1 MARTPKTTA
10 SASQARTAK
19 APKVAKAVKPPIGD
33 QGAAAVWQAIE
44 AASDVALVMDA
55 QGKILEVLSPRGGL
69 GGCDPQAWRGRTWS
83 QTVTIESRE
92 KVGALLED
100 ALSGRPPS
108 AKWRQVNHPVADGED
123 LPVLYATTL
132 MSAAGAAPTQR
143 IIAFGRDLTATVT
156 LQRRLVEAQQ
166 AMEQDYWRFRE
177 AETRY
182 RHLFETSTEAV
193 LIVDG
198 LSLKISE
205 ANPAARSL
213 CGGSRGKLAGTVLP
227 TLFAT
232 EHAEAL
238 QNLLASARSVGGPQ
252 ALRARLSADK
262 TEVLVSASVFRQQDS
277 AFLLV
282 RLIPA
287 QSAAVS
293 TPSGT
298 RAARAAAQS
307 AGTAPA
313 GLLSA
318 YMQHSPDGLVFC
330 DQDGRIVA
338 ANRAFLSLVQLGTEE
353 QVRSQPLERWVG
365 RTGVESSV
373 LITHLRQRGSM
384 GLFVT
389 SVRGEYGATC
399 EVEISGTT
407 LTTEGTTVLAF
418 SLRDIERR
426 LKSAGEPGNTAMPR
440 STSELTELVG
450 RSPLKDIVAETTDLI
465 EQLCIETAL
474 QMTQDNRASAALLLG
489 LSRQSLYVKMRRYGV
504 GNLGGDDTADD

>member
-1 MARTPKTTA
+1 MARSPKSPTTA
-10 SASQARTAK
+10 PKARQAKST
-19 APKVAKAVKPPIGD
+19 KPPIGD

-44 AASDVALVMDA
+44 AASDVALVMDD
-55 QGKILEVLSPRGGL
+55 QGKILEVLSPREGL

-83 QTVTIESRE
+83 QTVTVESRE
-92 KVGALLED
+92 KVAALLED
-100 ALSGRPPS
+100 ALAGQQPG

-123 LPVLYATTL
+123 LPMLYATTL
-132 MSAAGAAPTQR
+132 MAAAGSAPTQR
-143 IIAFGRDLTATVT
+143 IVAFGRDLTATVT

-213 CGGSRGKLAGTVLP
+213 CGGTRSKLAGTALP
-227 TLFAT
+227 ALFAS
-232 EHAEAL
+232 ENAEAL
-238 QNLLASARSVGGPQ
+238 QNLLASARSVGRTQ
-252 ALRARLSADK
+252 ALRARLSAEK

-287 QSAAVS
+287 QSAAPATAAGVRAS
-293 TPSGT
+293 RSNGQSSGAT
-298 RAARAAAQS
+298 S
-307 AGTAPA
+307 SV
-313 GLLSA
+313 LLSA

-330 DQDGRIVA
+330 DPDGRIVS

-353 QVRSQPLERWVG
+353 QVRGQPLERWVG

-407 LTTEGTTVLAF
+407 LHTEEATVLAF
-418 SLRDIERR
+418 SMRDIERR
-426 LKSAGEPGNTAMPR
+426 LKAASEGGSTAMPR

-504 GNLGGDDTADD
+504 GNLGSEDPTGD

>member
-1 MARTPKTTA
+1 MARTPKTPP
-10 SASQARTAK
+10 SASKGRPVKTA
-19 APKVAKAVKPPIGD
+19 KPPIGD

-44 AASDVALVMDA
+44 AASDVALVMDS
-55 QGKILEVLSPRGGL
+55 QGKILEVLSPRDGL

-83 QTVTIESRE
+83 QTVTVESRE
-92 KVGALLED
+92 KVEALLDD
-100 ALSGRPPS
+100 ASSGRLPS
-108 AKWRQVNHPVADGED
+108 TKWRQVNHPVAEGED
-123 LPVLYATTL
+123 LPMLYATTL
-132 MSAAGAAPTQR
+132 MAAAGSPPAQR
-143 IIAFGRDLTATVT
+143 IVAFGRDLTATVT

-213 CGGSRGKLAGTVLP
+213 CGGAKGKLAGTALLG
-227 TLFAT
+227 LFAA

-238 QNLLASARSVGGPQ
+238 QNLLASARSVGRTQ
-252 ALRARLSADK
+252 ALRARLITDK
-262 TEVLVSASVFRQQDS
+262 TEVLVSASVFRQQDI
-277 AFLLV
+277 AYLLV

-287 QSAAVS
+287 QVS
-293 TPSGT
+293 TSAPTSSPRQSRTSG
-298 RAARAAAQS
+298 Q
-307 AGTAPA
+307 PA
-313 GLLSA
+313 GAASAVLLSA

-330 DQDGRIVA
+330 DEDGRILA

-389 SVRGEYGATC
+389 SVRGEYGASC

-407 LTTEGTTVLAF
+407 LHTEGTTVLAF

-426 LKSAGEPGNTAMPR
+426 LKAANEGGSTAMPR
-440 STSELTELVG
+440 STTELTELVG

-504 GNLGGDDTADD
+504 GNLASEEAGGD